1 MFCTQWW
8 NIFFIITIR
17 DMASQTDKDTL
28 MKLIREGKPL
38 SHRQQLQLTFSLSLP
53 AILANASAMVM
64 QFIDA
69 AMVGQLGADDS
80 ASVGLMGTTNW
91 LFEGVLSAFA
101 AGYAVQVAH
110 LLGAKRNAD
119 ARQVVRQAIV
129 VCLGFSCLLAGL
141 GLVLSRPLP
150 MWLGAEPHIRANATI
165 YFATFMLFVP
175 FFMVDIVA
183 SSMLRSSGNMRIP
196 SILNILMCVLD
207 VIFNFFLIFP
217 SRDIALMGH
226 TVTMPGAGLGVMG
239 AALGTACAGFIIA
252 MLMMYYLVFRSSE
265 LRLTIDRGTFLPTW
279 RTFKKSIKIS
289 TPMGLQHVMMCSA
302 SIVITGIVAPL
313 GSIALAANSFGIT
326 AESLCYM
333 SGYGIADAAT
343 TLIGQSLGAGR
354 KQLTRSFAWIT
365 VLSGMVIMGTMAVLM
380 YVFAAELMGLMS
392 PVPEVVELGA
402 RCLRVEAWAEPLFGV
417 AIIGYGV
424 FVGAGYTLAPCGIN
438 LVSMWIVRLG
448 LSAIMVTSM
457 GLYGVWMAMAI
468 ELCFRGTIYLVWL
481 STKRWMKT
489 VID

>member
-1 MFCTQWW
+1 
-8 NIFFIITIR
+8 
-17 DMASQTDKDTL
+17 MASPSGKETL
-28 MKLIREGKPL
+28 LRYIREGQPL
-38 SHRQQLQLTFSLSLP
+38 SLKQQLQLTFTLSLP

-110 LLGAKRNAD
+110 LLGAKRNTD
-119 ARQVVRQAIV
+119 ARQVVRQAIT
-129 VCLGFSCLLAGL
+129 VCLLFSLLLAGV
-141 GLVLSRPLP
+141 GLLICRPLP
-150 MWLGAEPHIRANATI
+150 VWLGAEPHIRANATI
-165 YFATFMLFVP
+165 YFSTFMLFVP
-175 FFMVDIVA
+175 FFMIDIVA

-196 SILNILMCVLD
+196 SALNILMCVLD

-217 SRDIALMGH
+217 TREITLMGH
-226 TVTMPGAGLGVMG
+226 PVTMPGAGLGVMG
-239 AALGTACAGFIIA
+239 AALGTACAGLVVA
-252 MLMMYYLVFRSSE
+252 MLMMYYLVFRSSD
-265 LRLTIDRGTFLPTW
+265 LRLTLDRGSFKPTW
-279 RTFKKSIKIS
+279 NTFKKSVTIS
-289 TPMGLQHVMMCSA
+289 TPMGLQHIMMCSA

-326 AESLCYM
+326 AESMCYM
-333 SGYGIADAAT
+333 SGYGIADAST

-354 KQLTRSFAWIT
+354 KRLTRSFAWIT
-365 VLSGMVIMGTMAVLM
+365 VLSGMFIMGAMAVLM
-380 YVFAAELMGLMS
+380 YVFAPELMGFMS
-392 PVPEVVELGA
+392 PVPEVVDLGT
-402 RCLRVEAWAEPLFGV
+402 RCLRVEAWAEPLFAA
-417 AIIGYGV
+417 AIISYGV
-424 FVGAGYTLAPCGIN
+424 FVGAGYTLVPCGIN

-448 LSAIMVTSM
+448 LSAIMVGTM

-468 ELCFRGTIYLVWL
+468 ELCFRGIVYLLWL
-481 STKRWMKT
+481 SSKRWMRT

>member
-1 MFCTQWW
+1 MPR
-8 NIFFIITIR
+8 IT
-17 DMASQTDKDTL
+17 KDTL
-28 MKLIREGKPL
+28 LRFIREGQPM
-38 SHRQQLQLTFSLSLP
+38 SHRQQLQLTFTLSLP
-53 AILANASAMVM
+53 AIVASVSAIVM

-91 LFEGVLSAFA
+91 LFEGVLTAFA

-129 VCLGFSCLLAGL
+129 VCLLFSLLLAGI
-141 GLVLSRPLP
+141 GLILCKPLP
-150 MWLGAEPHIRANATI
+150 VWLGAEAHIRANATI
-165 YFATFMLFVP
+165 YFGTFMLFVP
-175 FFMVDIVA
+175 FFMIDIVA

-196 SILNILMCVLD
+196 SMLNIMMCVLD
-207 VIFNFFLIFP
+207 VVFNFFLIFP
-217 SRDIALMGH
+217 TRQVSWIGYTM
-226 TVTMPGAGLGVMG
+226 TVPGAGLGVMG
-239 AALGTACAGFIIA
+239 AALGTASAGLVISLF
-252 MLMMYYLVFRSSE
+252 MLYYLVFRSNE
-265 LRLTIDRGTFLPTW
+265 LRLTLDKGSFKPKWDI
-279 RTFKKSIKIS
+279 FKKSVGIS

-354 KQLTRSFAWIT
+354 KKLTRSFAWIS
-365 VLSGMVIMGTMAVLM
+365 VLSGMVIMGALAVLM
-380 YVFAAELMGLMS
+380 YVFATELMGLMS
-392 PVPEVVELGA
+392 PVPEVVDLGA
-402 RCLRVEAWAEPLFGV
+402 RCLRVEAWAEPLFAA

-424 FVGAGYTLAPCGIN
+424 FVGAGYTIAPCGIN

-448 LSAIMVTSM
+448 LSAVMVKSM
-457 GLYGVWMAMAI
+457 GLYGVWLAMAI
-468 ELCFRGTIYLVWL
+468 ELCFRGTVYLLWL
-481 STKRWMKT
+481 TSKRWMKS

>member
-1 MFCTQWW
+1 
-8 NIFFIITIR
+8 
-17 DMASQTDKDTL
+17 MASQPGKDIL
-28 MKLIREGKPL
+28 LRLIREGQPM
-38 SHRQQLQLTFSLSLP
+38 SFRQQLLLTFQLSLP

-64 QFIDA
+64 QLIDA
-69 AMVGQLGADDS
+69 AMVGRLGANDS
-80 ASVGLMGTTNW
+80 ASVGLMGSTSW

-110 LLGAKRNAD
+110 LLGAKRNKD

-129 VCLGFSCLLAGL
+129 VCLLFSLLLAGF
-141 GLVLSRPLP
+141 GLAICKPLP
-150 MWLGAEPHIRANATI
+150 VWLGADSSICSNATI
-165 YFATFMLFVP
+165 YFGTFMLFVP
-175 FFMVDIVA
+175 FFMMDIVA

-196 SILNILMCVLD
+196 SVLNILMCVLD

-217 SRDIALMGH
+217 TREATLLGH
-226 TVTMPGAGLGVMG
+226 TVTLPGAGLGVLG
-239 AALGTACAGFIIA
+239 AALGTASAGLVVA
-252 MLMMYYLVFRSSE
+252 LLMVYYLVFRSSD
-265 LRLTIDRGTFLPTW
+265 LNLTIDKGTFKPTW
-279 RTFKKSIKIS
+279 NTFKKAVTIS

-302 SIVITGIVAPL
+302 LIVITGIVAPL
-313 GSIALAANSFGIT
+313 GSIAIAANSFGIT

-354 KQLTRSFAWIT
+354 KRLTRSFAWIT
-365 VLSGMVIMGTMAVLM
+365 VLAGMVIMGLMAILM
-380 YVFAAELMGLMS
+380 YVFAAELMGFMS
-392 PVPEVVELGA
+392 PVPEIVELGA
-402 RCLRVEAWAEPLFGV
+402 RCLRVESWAEPLF
-417 AIIGYGV
+417 AASIISYGV
-424 FVGAGYTLAPCGIN
+424 FVGAGYTLVPCGIN

-448 LSAIMVTSM
+448 LSAIMVKSM

-468 ELCFRGTIYLVWL
+468 ELCFRGTIYLIWL

>member
-1 MFCTQWW
+1 
-8 NIFFIITIR
+8 
-17 DMASQTDKDTL
+17 MASQPGKDIL
-28 MKLIREGKPL
+28 LRLIREGQPM
-38 SHRQQLQLTFSLSLP
+38 SFRQQLLLTFQLSLP

-64 QFIDA
+64 QLIDA
-69 AMVGQLGADDS
+69 AMVGRLGANDS
-80 ASVGLMGTTNW
+80 ASVGLMGSTSW

-110 LLGAKRNAD
+110 LLGAKRNKD

-129 VCLGFSCLLAGL
+129 VCLLFSLLLAGF
-141 GLVLSRPLP
+141 GLAICKPLP
-150 MWLGAEPHIRANATI
+150 VWLGADSSICSNATI
-165 YFATFMLFVP
+165 YFGTFMLFVP
-175 FFMVDIVA
+175 FFMMDIVA

-196 SILNILMCVLD
+196 SVLNILMCVLD

-217 SRDIALMGH
+217 TRETTLLGH
-226 TVTMPGAGLGVMG
+226 TVTLPGAGLGVLG
-239 AALGTACAGFIIA
+239 AALGTASAGLVVA
-252 MLMMYYLVFRSSE
+252 LLMVYYLVFRSSD
-265 LRLTIDRGTFLPTW
+265 LSLTIDKGTFKPTW
-279 RTFKKSIKIS
+279 NTFKKAVTIS

-302 SIVITGIVAPL
+302 LIVITGIVAPL
-313 GSIALAANSFGIT
+313 GSIAIAANSFGIT

-354 KQLTRSFAWIT
+354 KRLTRSFAWIT
-365 VLSGMVIMGTMAVLM
+365 VLAGMVIMGLMAILM
-380 YVFAAELMGLMS
+380 YVFAAELMGFMS
-392 PVPEVVELGA
+392 PVPEIVELGA
-402 RCLRVEAWAEPLFGV
+402 RCLRVESWAEPLF
-417 AIIGYGV
+417 AASIISYGV
-424 FVGAGYTLAPCGIN
+424 FVGAGYTLVPCGIN

-448 LSAIMVTSM
+448 LSAIMVKSM

-468 ELCFRGTIYLVWL
+468 ELCFRGTIYLIWL

>member
-1 MFCTQWW
+1 MSPQPGKDSLLRL
-8 NIFFIITIR
+8 IR
-17 DMASQTDKDTL
+17 DGQ
-28 MKLIREGKPL
+28 PL
-38 SHRQQLQLTFSLSLP
+38 SLKQQLRLTLALSIP
-53 AILANASAMVM
+53 AILANASAVVM

-110 LLGAKRNAD
+110 LLGAKRSVD

-129 VCLGFSCLLAGL
+129 VCLIFSLMLAGF
-141 GLVLSRPLP
+141 GLIICRPLP
-150 MWLGAEPHIRANATI
+150 VWLGAQPHIRAHATL
-165 YFATFMLFVP
+165 YFGIFMLFVP
-175 FFMVDIVA
+175 FFMLDIVA

-196 SILNILMCVLD
+196 SMLNILMCVLD
-207 VIFNFFLIFP
+207 VVFNFFLIFP
-217 SRDIALMGH
+217 TRQ
-226 TVTMPGAGLGVMG
+226 VTLLDHSMTIPGAGLGVVG
-239 AALGTACAGFIIA
+239 AALGTACAGLVVA
-252 MLMMYYLVFRSSE
+252 MLMMYYLVFRSNE
-265 LRLTIDRGTFLPTW
+265 LRLTIDRGTFKPTW
-279 RTFKKSIKIS
+279 KTFRKAIGIS
-289 TPMGLQHVMMCSA
+289 TPMGLQHIMMCSA

-354 KQLTRSFAWIT
+354 KRLTRSFAWIT
-365 VLSGMVIMGTMAVLM
+365 VFLGMFMMGVMAVFM
-380 YVFAAELMGLMS
+380 YVFATQLMGLMS

-402 RCLRVEAWAEPLFGV
+402 RCLRVEAWSEPLFAA
-417 AIIGYGV
+417 AIICYGV
-424 FVGAGYTLAPCGIN
+424 FVGAGYTLVPCGIN

-448 LSAIMVTSM
+448 LSALMVTTM

-468 ELCFRGTIYLVWL
+468 ELCFRGTVYLLWL
-481 STKRWMKT
+481 SSKRWMRT

>member
-1 MFCTQWW
+1 
-8 NIFFIITIR
+8 
-17 DMASQTDKDTL
+17 MAQASGKDSL
-28 MKLIREGKPL
+28 LKLIRERQPL
-38 SHRQQLQLTFSLSLP
+38 SLRQQLQLTCTLSLP
-53 AILANASAMVM
+53 AVLANASAMVM
-64 QFIDA
+64 NFIDA

-80 ASVGLMGTTNW
+80 ASVGLMGTTSW

-119 ARQVVRQAIV
+119 ARQTVRQAIV
-129 VCLGFSCLLAGL
+129 VCLSFSLLLAGI
-141 GLVLSRPLP
+141 GLLLCRPLP
-150 MWLGAEPHIRANATI
+150 VWLGAEPHIREHATI
-165 YFATFMLFVP
+165 YFGTFMLFVP
-175 FFMVDIVA
+175 FFMIDIVA

-217 SRDIALMGH
+217 TREVLILGQH
-226 TVTMPGAGLGVMG
+226 LTIPGAGLGVMG
-239 AALGTACAGFIIA
+239 AALGTASAGLVISL
-252 MLMMYYLVFRSSE
+252 LMAYYLVFRSNE
-265 LRLTIDRGTFLPTW
+265 LRLTLDRGSFKPTW
-279 RTFKKSIKIS
+279 NTFTKAIKIS
-289 TPMGLQHVMMCSA
+289 TPMGLQHIMMCSA

-354 KQLTRSFAWIT
+354 KRLTRSFAWIT
-365 VLSGMVIMGTMAVLM
+365 VLSGMTIMGMMAVLM
-380 YVFAAELMGLMS
+380 YVFAPELMGIMS

-402 RCLRVEAWAEPLFGV
+402 RCLRVEAWAEPLFAA
-417 AIIGYGV
+417 AIISYGV
-424 FVGAGYTLAPCGIN
+424 FVGAGYTLVPCGIN

-448 LSAIMVTSM
+448 LSALLVTSM
-457 GLYGVWMAMAI
+457 GLYGVWSAMAI
-468 ELCFRGTIYLVWL
+468 ELCFRGTIYLLWL
-481 STKRWMKT
+481 SSKRWMKKA
-489 VID
+489 IIS

>member
-1 MFCTQWW
+1 
-8 NIFFIITIR
+8 
-17 DMASQTDKDTL
+17 MAQASGKDSL
-28 MKLIREGKPL
+28 LKLIRERQPL
-38 SHRQQLQLTFSLSLP
+38 SLRQQLQLTCTLSLP
-53 AILANASAMVM
+53 AVLANASAMVM
-64 QFIDA
+64 NFIDA

-80 ASVGLMGTTNW
+80 ASVGLMGTTSW

-119 ARQVVRQAIV
+119 ARQTVRQAIV
-129 VCLGFSCLLAGL
+129 VCLGFSLLLAGI
-141 GLVLSRPLP
+141 GLLLCRPLP
-150 MWLGAEPHIRANATI
+150 VWLGAEPHIREHATI
-165 YFATFMLFVP
+165 YFGTFMLFVP
-175 FFMVDIVA
+175 FFMIDIVA

-217 SRDIALMGH
+217 TREVLILGQH
-226 TVTMPGAGLGVMG
+226 LTIPGAGLGVMG
-239 AALGTACAGFIIA
+239 AALGTASAGLVISL
-252 MLMMYYLVFRSSE
+252 LMAYYLVFRSNE
-265 LRLTIDRGTFLPTW
+265 LRLTLDRGSFKPTW
-279 RTFKKSIKIS
+279 NTFTKAIKIS
-289 TPMGLQHVMMCSA
+289 TPMGLQHIMMCSA

-354 KQLTRSFAWIT
+354 KRLTRSFAWIT
-365 VLSGMVIMGTMAVLM
+365 VLSGMTIMGMMAVLM
-380 YVFAAELMGLMS
+380 YVFAPELMSIMS

-402 RCLRVEAWAEPLFGV
+402 RCLRIEAWAEPLFAA
-417 AIIGYGV
+417 AIISYGV
-424 FVGAGYTLAPCGIN
+424 FVGAGYTLVPCGIN

-448 LSAIMVTSM
+448 LSALLVTSM
-457 GLYGVWMAMAI
+457 GLYGVWLAMAI
-468 ELCFRGTIYLVWL
+468 ELCFRGTVYLLWL
-481 STKRWMKT
+481 SSKRWMKKA
-489 VID
+489 IFS

>member
-1 MFCTQWW
+1 MSH
-8 NIFFIITIR
+8 R
-17 DMASQTDKDTL
+17 ADKDSL
-28 MKLIREGKPL
+28 LLLIREKKPL
-38 SHRQQLQLTFSLSLP
+38 SLRQQLQLTFTLSMP
-53 AILANASAMVM
+53 AVLANASAMVM

-80 ASVGLMGTTNW
+80 ASVGLMGTTSW

-119 ARQVVRQAIV
+119 ARQLVRQAIV
-129 VCLGFSCLLAGL
+129 VCLLFSFMMAGL
-141 GLVLSRPLP
+141 GGLLCKPLP
-150 MWLGAEPHIRANATI
+150 AWLGAEEHIRANATI
-165 YFATFMLFVP
+165 YFGTFMLFVP
-175 FFMVDIVA
+175 FFMIDIVA

-207 VIFNFFLIFP
+207 VFFNFLLIFP
-217 SRDIALMGH
+217 TREITILGRSM
-226 TVTMPGAGLGVMG
+226 TMPGAGLGVMG
-239 AALGTACAGFIIA
+239 AALGTACAGLVISL
-252 MLMMYYLVFRSSE
+252 LMAYYLIFRSAE
-265 LRLTIDRGTFLPTW
+265 LRLTLDRGSFRPSLKTF
-279 RTFKKSIKIS
+279 RKAIHIS
-289 TPMGLQHVMMCSA
+289 TPMGLQHIMMCSA

-354 KQLTRSFAWIT
+354 KKLTRSFAWIT
-365 VLSGMVIMGTMAVLM
+365 VLSGMTIMGLLAILM
-380 YVFAAELMGLMS
+380 FVFAPQLMGLMS

-402 RCLRVEAWAEPLFGV
+402 RCLRVEAWAEPLFAA
-417 AIIGYGV
+417 AIISYGV
-424 FVGAGYTLAPCGIN
+424 FVGAGYTLVPCGIN

-448 LSAIMVTSM
+448 LSAIMVSTM

-468 ELCFRGTIYLVWL
+468 ELCFRGAVYLLWL
-481 STKRWMKT
+481 SSKRWMRS